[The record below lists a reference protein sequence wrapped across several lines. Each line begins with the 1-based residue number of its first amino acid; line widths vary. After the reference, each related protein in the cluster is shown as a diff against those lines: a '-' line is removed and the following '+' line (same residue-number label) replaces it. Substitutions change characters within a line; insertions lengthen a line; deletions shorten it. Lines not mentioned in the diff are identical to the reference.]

1 MVCDGAMV
9 LNFVA
14 SAMMNGVCCIHSME
28 QDERRKKEQH
38 EVWRK
43 VMSVEYQR
51 QRLMEQEQQ
60 ARFLREQGLDAASLL
75 ADERRRRY
83 IAAKLCASQNS
94 GSRRSCSQRSEASRN
109 RPDDDAVLG
118 EIDDSSQRT
127 MPTLSSPRYN
137 LDDESSP
144 QTNQF
149 GHDTR
154 SRSVPTC
161 DTKKNKLGRIPL
173 LVGTAS
179 STASVNSSL
188 LDNEE
193 SDSDD
198 DFDVIQLK

>member
-14 SAMMNGVCCIHSME
+14 SVMMNGVCCMHSME
-28 QDERRKKEQH
+28 QDERRKKEQQ

-75 ADERRRRY
+75 ADERRRLY
-83 IAAKLCASQNS
+83 IAAKLSASQNS
-94 GSRRSCSQRSEASRN
+94 GSRTSCSEISQASRN
-109 RPDDDAVLG
+109 RPHDHQALG
-118 EIDDSSQRT
+118 DIDDSSQRT
-127 MPTLSSPRYN
+127 LPTLPSPRYN
-137 LDDESSP
+137 LDDKSSS
-144 QTNQF
+144 QTSQF
-149 GHDTR
+149 GLHTR
-154 SRSVPTC
+154 SRSVPTSE
-161 DTKKNKLGRIPL
+161 TKKNSLRRIPL
-173 LVGTAS
+173 LVRTAS

-198 DFDVIQLK
+198 DFDVIQLM

>member
-14 SAMMNGVCCIHSME
+14 SAMMNGVCCMHSME

-51 QRLMEQEQQ
+51 QRLMEHEQQ
-60 ARFLREQGLDAASLL
+60 ERFLHEQGLDAASLL

-94 GSRRSCSQRSEASRN
+94 GSRRSCSQQSEASNN
-109 RPDDDAVLG
+109 RPYDHATVE

-127 MPTLSSPRYN
+127 MPTLTSPRYN
-137 LDDESSP
+137 LDDKSSR

-149 GHDTR
+149 GPNTR
-154 SRSVPTC
+154 SRSVPTSEA
-161 DTKKNKLGRIPL
+161 KENRRGRIPL
-173 LVGTAS
+173 LVGAAS
-179 STASVNSSL
+179 SNASVNSSL

-198 DFDVIQLK
+198 GFDVIQLK